1 MFSEKKNEA
10 TSLKNLKI
18 DASSLS
24 QSIPLLQEDSQKQAD
39 VSVNSVSNLV
49 LETGKAES
57 KNTCTTDGPWSPAS
71 QLAALILFLGTT
83 FSTLLNLHV
92 SNDIPDYFFAI
103 AVFIPI
109 SGLLFYPVVVCSCH
123 ITGLVRAGLSRA
135 NILPTLKYS
144 TLIGFFFAISNILRD
159 YGISGQ
165 SSGTPD
171 VSAAYSLILMKLVVP
186 VSLFIEFALARKL
199 PLINQVAGVAIL
211 MGGVV
216 ITALTYRT
224 DTSNKH
230 SKDYELKVLCL
241 ILSTV
246 PLALGFWV
254 VKQAR
259 AALPK
264 VTAFELWMILCLPEA
279 LFSVGLSYI
288 GQMLQDKGTY
298 VDGTMSASLA
308 NGLACIVIGRVPA
321 SHSSIPCVD
330 AAIFTWLGLIP
341 GYAFNLAIPVL
352 IHLRGSTSV
361 PLLRALALPAASLLA
376 MSGFD
381 AVIAA
386 KFTWEGVL
394 GMLLAVIGLLL
405 YNKPFSVSGD
415 SDDGSIEQVSEFSSM
430 RNSP

>member
-1 MFSEKKNEA
+1 M
-10 TSLKNLKI
+10 KI
-18 DASSLS
+18 DASNIS
-24 QSIPLLQEDSQKQAD
+24 QNTLLREQDTQKQTDGSAD
-39 VSVNSVSNLV
+39 SSSNSS
-49 LETGKAES
+49 LETGRAERLKTS
-57 KNTCTTDGPWSPAS
+57 TLDGPWSPTA

-83 FSTLLNLHV
+83 FSTLLSQHV

-103 AVFIPI
+103 AVFTPI
-109 SGLLFYPVVVCSCH
+109 SGLLFYPLVVYSCH
-123 ITGLVRAGLSRA
+123 ITGVAPAGLSRT

-144 TLIGFFFAISNILRD
+144 TLIGFFFSISNILSD

-165 SSGTPD
+165 SSGIPD

-199 PLINQVAGVAIL
+199 PMINQLAGVTIL
-211 MGGVV
+211 MGGIV
-216 ITALTYRT
+216 ITALAYRT
-224 DTSNKH
+224 DDLNKH
-230 SKDYELKVLCL
+230 SKNYGFKVLCL

-264 VTAFELWMILCLPEA
+264 VTPFELWMTLCLPES

-288 GQMLQDKGTY
+288 GQMLKDKGNY
-298 VDGTMSASLA
+298 VDGSMSASLA
-308 NGLACIVIGRVPA
+308 NGLACLVIGRVPTGR
-321 SHSSIPCVD
+321 SSIPCAD

-352 IHLRGSTSV
+352 AHLRGSTSV
-361 PLLRALALPAASLLA
+361 TLFRALALPAASLLA
-376 MSGFD
+376 MSGYD
-381 AVIAA
+381 AVIAT

-394 GMLLAVIGLLL
+394 GMLLALIGLLL
-405 YNKPFSVSGD
+405 YNKPLSVSGQKT
-415 SDDGSIEQVSEFSSM
+415 SRSL
-430 RNSP
+430 

>member
-1 MFSEKKNEA
+1 MYSQKKNEA
-10 TSLKNLKI
+10 NSQNALKFDAPSTSQNT
-18 DASSLS
+18 
-24 QSIPLLQEDSQKQAD
+24 PLLQEDAHQQAD
-39 VSVNSVSNLV
+39 VSVGSAINSELDTS
-49 LETGKAES
+49 KAES
-57 KNTCTTDGPWSPAS
+57 WNTGTTDGPWSPAA

-123 ITGLVRAGLSRA
+123 ITGLVPAGLSRL
-135 NILPTLKYS
+135 NILPTLKWG
-144 TLIGFFFAISNILRD
+144 TLIGFFFAMSNILRD

-211 MGGVV
+211 MGGIV

-224 DTSNKH
+224 DASNKH
-230 SKDYELKVLCL
+230 SEDYEFKVLCL

-298 VDGTMSASLA
+298 IDGSMSASLA
-308 NGLACIVIGRVPA
+308 NGLACLVIGRVPA
-321 SHSSIPCVD
+321 SHSSIPCLD
-330 AAIFTWLGLIP
+330 AAIFTWVGLIP

-361 PLLRALALPAASLLA
+361 PLFRALALPAASLLA
-376 MSGFD
+376 MSGYD
-381 AVIAA
+381 AVIAT

-394 GMLLAVIGLLL
+394 GMLLAVIGLFL
-405 YNKPFSVSGD
+405 YNKPCPVSGQQ
-415 SDDGSIEQVSEFSSM
+415 SI
-430 RNSP
+430 RNL